1 MNILIFIIAVVLVVS
16 LYDFAA
22 SRNWQQ
28 VTSSSRNDIVF
39 GERNKSYGAYQIRK
53 DYDRNLIFIL
63 LGLIAAIGISYG
75 TYLYLKSRVVEEV
88 QIPVS
93 DPYIEIPYIFPLVD
107 DVTPPPP
114 VDKPQVRPVRTER
127 FIVPVVT
134 DRPVDNTPPV
144 QERLTEVQI
153 GTEATEG
160 SETSFSTPTGTGQGN
175 GTGTGG
181 ETGGEG
187 TAIDPFPDVDALF
200 PGGISAMMNYLG
212 KNIKYPEIAV
222 QEGIE
227 GKAFIRFVVEKDGS
241 IGHVNIQNGVP
252 NCPECDKEA
261 IRVIKMMPKWTPGKS
276 AGKIVR
282 SYYSMPISFK
292 LK

>member
-16 LYDFAA
+16 IYDFAT
-22 SRNWQQ
+22 SRSWQQ

-39 GERNKSYGAYQIRK
+39 GERNKNYGAYQIRK

-63 LGLIAAIGISYG
+63 LGLISTIGISYG
-75 TYLYLKSRVVEEV
+75 SYLYFKSRAVEEI

-93 DPYIEIPYIFPLVD
+93 EPVIVPYIFPLVD

-114 VDKPQVRPVRTER
+114 VDKQQASSARTEK
-127 FIVPVVT
+127 FIVPTVT
-134 DRPVDNTPPV
+134 DHPVDNTTPV
-144 QERLTEVQI
+144 QEMLTDVRI

-160 SETSFSTPTGTGQGN
+160 SETVFPTSTSDQ
-175 GTGTGG
+175 GTGTEMGDK
-181 ETGGEG
+181 TGGEG

-212 KNIKYPEIAV
+212 KNIKYPEVAV
-222 QEGIE
+222 QAGIE

-282 SYYSMPISFK
+282 SYYSMPITFK